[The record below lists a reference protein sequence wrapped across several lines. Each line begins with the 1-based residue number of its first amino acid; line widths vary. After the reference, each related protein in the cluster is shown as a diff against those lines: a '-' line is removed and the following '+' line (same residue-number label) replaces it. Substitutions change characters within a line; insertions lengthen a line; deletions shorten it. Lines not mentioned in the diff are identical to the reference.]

1 MVTKKKVS
9 RRRSRRST
17 ASQEDAAESA
27 AASEAEVV
35 GTEINATTDAEAPI
49 YSGQS
54 LASPVAPSPA
64 YWHNITE
71 PLLGPGRGSQ
81 DQAILQSLGP
91 LAALIGTWASTP
103 ANGYC
108 VMPIPEA
115 SAANGYILKNFP
127 YYEEI
132 SFSAIPGTAANRGGV
147 DEQDCYV
154 LFYEQRVYFASGP
167 QENRLV
173 HAENGSWLHLIKT
186 QQKLGAVGWMPMP
199 TPPAPNPILPQD
211 PASEI
216 IKQMSVPHGNSI
228 LAVGGFER
236 LAGAP
241 EIPNVNALPSYQG
254 RVLLPESF
262 VQAYGPDVP
271 SNPNVNPN
279 YFLQQS
285 LALTPETVAET
296 VFIDVTSETAGAGVV
311 NSSYMRSHANV
322 SAYSTQLWLEFLES
336 GVVQLQYSQNITM
349 ELTQEEGPAIEF
361 PHITANTLRRI
372 A

>member
-1 MVTKKKVS
+1 MVTKKKSTGRRTS
-9 RRRSRRST
+9 RKRVVRDQSEEAIEEAR
-17 ASQEDAAESA
+17 AEAAQ
-27 AASEAEVV
+27 EAEV
-35 GTEINATTDAEAPI
+35 NYP
-49 YSGQS
+49 YS
-54 LASPVAPSPA
+54 ASPVPPSPA

-71 PLLGPGRGSQ
+71 SLLGPGRGSQ
-81 DQAILQSLGP
+81 DPAILRSLGP
-91 LAALIGTWASTP
+91 LAALVGTWASTP

-115 SAANGYILKNFP
+115 TAANGYILKNFP

-132 SFSAIPGTAANRGGV
+132 SFSAIPGKAANRGGV

-167 QENRLV
+167 QQNALV

-199 TPPAPNPILPQD
+199 TPPAPDPVPPQD
-211 PASEI
+211 PATEI
-216 IKQMSVPHGNSI
+216 VKQMSVPHGNSI
-228 LAVGGFER
+228 LAVGSFEV
-236 LAGAP
+236 LQGP
-241 EIPNVNALPSYQG
+241 PSIPNVNALPTYQG
-254 RVLLPESF
+254 KVVLPESF

-285 LALTPETVAET
+285 LALTPERVAET
-296 VFIDVTSETAGAGVV
+296 VLIGVDTEADGGGVV
-311 NSSYMRSHANV
+311 NTRYMQGHANV
-322 SAYSTQLWLEFLES
+322 SAYQSQLWLEFLDN
-336 GVVQLQYSQNITM
+336 GIVQLQYSQNIRM
-349 ELTQEEGPAIEF
+349 ELTQEEGPAIYF